1 MALWNAAARSGSVAL
16 RLFCSAKGLTS
27 NAAILDSQSE
37 LANHGSHCRTPPL
50 PSKRRSSSFSISQ
63 KVGFS
68 TASVAA
74 SQQQRSTKVGAALSC
89 SGHETTSICMGY
101 LGSTAKFAGYSTAAM
116 ASAPFS
122 SSAEYIPGRADPEG
136 TASYARKIGAVA
148 APGHFR
154 SFRLG
159 GNVGDLV
166 VSSIGMGTFGG
177 SDTDAVD
184 REYIESLTRGLT
196 LGVNLIDC
204 ASNYRNMRSELAVG
218 KCLTM
223 AFKQGILNRNEVIVC
238 SKGGFLSFDY
248 REDIDPYT
256 YIDNKYIHTN
266 LFTREE
272 FVGGC
277 HCLSPN
283 FLKNQVEVSRRNMG
297 LDVIDI
303 YFVHNPETQLNVV
316 PKNTLY
322 NRIKGAFQAM
332 EECCDAGKISAY
344 GVATWSAFR
353 VNQSGKQYVPLEE
366 LVNYAREIAGEN
378 HHFKVVQAPFNGKLQ
393 EAANQPTQTVRG
405 KRMPLLHAAHHLGLS
420 VIASSSMDQ
429 GHLCKNLNPDIRN
442 KCPEIG
448 EQRTDGQC
456 ALQFVR
462 TTPGVMSA
470 LVCMRSGIHVEEN
483 AALIRVP
490 AAARS

>member
-1 MALWNAAARSGSVAL
+1 MALWNAAARSRSSAL
-16 RLFCSAKGLTS
+16 RFSCSAKRHSS
-27 NAAILDSQSE
+27 NAAILDPRRK
-37 LANHGSHCRTPPL
+37 LINHGSHSGTRLL
-50 PSKRRSSSFSISQ
+50 PYSRQSSPFFM
-63 KVGFS
+63 GFS
-68 TASVAA
+68 SASVAVLR
-74 SQQQRSTKVGAALSC
+74 QRLGVMTAVAALPGDGDSTC
-89 SGHETTSICMGY
+89 MRHLGNTTTC
-101 LGSTAKFAGYSTAAM
+101 YSTAAM
-116 ASAPFS
+116 ASAPS
-122 SSAEYIPGRADPEG
+122 SSAAEYIPGRADPAG
-136 TASYARKIGAVA
+136 TANYARKIGAAA

-159 GNVGDLV
+159 GNAGDLV

-218 KCLTM
+218 KCLSM
-223 AFKQGILNRNEVIVC
+223 AFKQGILNRNEVIIC

-283 FLKNQVEVSRRNMG
+283 FLKNQVDITRRNMG
-297 LDVIDI
+297 LDARFQHMELQHGVH
-303 YFVHNPETQLNVV
+303 FVLT
-316 PKNTLY
+316 
-322 NRIKGAFQAM
+322 RA
-332 EECCDAGKISAY
+332 
-344 GVATWSAFR
+344 
-353 VNQSGKQYVPLEE
+353 
-366 LVNYAREIAGEN
+366 
-378 HHFKVVQAPFNGKLQ
+378 APFNGKLQ
-393 EAANQPTQTVRG
+393 EAANQPTQTVR
-405 KRMPLLHAAHHLGLS
+405 
-420 VIASSSMDQ
+420 
-429 GHLCKNLNPDIRN
+429 DIRN

-470 LVCMRSGIHVEEN
+470 LVGMRSGIHVEEN

-490 AAARS
+490 ASART

>member
-1 MALWNAAARSGSVAL
+1 MGFLYAAARSRASPL
-16 RLFCSAKGLTS
+16 RLLFAAKHHSL
-27 NAAILDSQSE
+27 N
-37 LANHGSHCRTPPL
+37 
-50 PSKRRSSSFSISQ
+50 
-63 KVGFS
+63 GF
-68 TASVAA
+68 
-74 SQQQRSTKVGAALSC
+74 
-89 SGHETTSICMGY
+89 
-101 LGSTAKFAGYSTAAM
+101 LGSQLSYSTAATASSPFPG
-116 ASAPFS
+116 ASAT
-122 SSAEYIPGRADPEG
+122 EYVSGRADATG
-136 TASYARKIGAVA
+136 TAGFAHKIGEAA

-154 SFRLG
+154 SLRVG
-159 GNVGDLV
+159 GTIGDLV

-184 REYIESLTRGLT
+184 REYIESLTRGMT
-196 LGVNLIDC
+196 LGINLIDC
-204 ASNYRNMRSELAVG
+204 ASNYRTMRSELALG
-218 KCLTM
+218 KCLSM
-223 AFKQGILNRNEVIVC
+223 AFKQGIVNRNEVIVC
-238 SKGGFLSFDY
+238 SKAGFLSFDY

-256 YIDNKYIHTN
+256 YIDNTYIHTN

-283 FLKNQVEVSRRNMG
+283 FLKNQVDISRRNLG

-303 YFVHNPETQLNVV
+303 YFVHNPEIQLNVIS
-316 PKNTLY
+316 KNIVY
-322 NRIKGAFQAM
+322 NRIKAAFRAM
-332 EECCDAGKISAY
+332 EECVQAGKISAY

-366 LVNYAREIAGEN
+366 LMNYAREAAGEN
-378 HHFKVVQAPFNGKLQ
+378 HHFKVVQAPFNAKLQ
-393 EAANQPTQTVRG
+393 EAANQGTQVVRG

-420 VIASSSMDQ
+420 MIASSSLDQ
-429 GHLCKNLNPDIRN
+429 GYLCKNLNPEIRN

-470 LVCMRSGIHVEEN
+470 LVGMRSGIHVEEN

-490 AAARS
+490 ANARS

>member
-1 MALWNAAARSGSVAL
+1 MGHRM
-16 RLFCSAKGLTS
+16 CY
-27 NAAILDSQSE
+27 
-37 LANHGSHCRTPPL
+37 
-50 PSKRRSSSFSISQ
+50 
-63 KVGFS
+63 S
-68 TASVAA
+68 TAAVAA
-74 SQQQRSTKVGAALSC
+74 SPKRLGLFSYSSTAVMATLSQRSGAGCEVPSTYVG
-89 SGHETTSICMGY
+89 HMGK
-101 LGSTAKFAGYSTAAM
+101 SMKPACYSTAAM
-116 ASAPFS
+116 TSSPS
-122 SSAEYIPGRADPEG
+122 SSTSEYIPGRADAAG
-136 TASYARKIGAVA
+136 TSAYARKIGSVA

-154 SFRLG
+154 SLRLG
-159 GNVGDLV
+159 GSVGDLV

-196 LGVNLIDC
+196 LGINLIDC

-218 KCLTM
+218 KCLSM

-238 SKGGFLSFDY
+238 SKAGFLSFDY

-256 YIDNKYIHTN
+256 YIDNTYIHTN

-283 FLKNQVEVSRRNMG
+283 FLKNQVDISRRNMG

-316 PKNTLY
+316 SKNTVY
-322 NRIKGAFQAM
+322 NRIKGAFRAM

-420 VIASSSMDQ
+420 VIASSSLDQ

-470 LVCMRSGIHVEEN
+470 LVGMRSGIHVEEN

-490 AAARS
+490 AGARS